1 MSSFFAKLLFY
12 RARRLF
18 LQFQEVRRTSQS
30 SLTGLIFIARFVEK
44 RRRYLFR
51 HLKARSQDLRTAD
64 LAKRDMP
71 MLSVK
76 IVGGVGDYMIAMRF
90 ISDLERVSEPFS
102 IDVYCG
108 QPDVVEWVFKNVQCF
123 NTARSE
129 FLFDRAAPHYDA
141 SLWISHAVVIDVP
154 DFASRHLASAP
165 RLRSALHTAV
175 ERSEPLRELA
185 FRRPVPDNQIARLA
199 VRAGCTRM
207 TFAHWIFGIDPTNG
221 QHALH
226 VECSALGRFGL
237 DAVPYITI
245 HNGHDRNVVLLG
257 QTSTKFYPRFS
268 EVVSKVRQEFPHVK
282 FLQVGTKDDIHIE
295 NADFDLR
302 GQTSLPEVA
311 GLIDKALCH
320 LDVESGL
327 VHMAHCLKTPA
338 VVVFGPTPV
347 DYFGYPDYS
356 AIPPQACG
364 DCWATQDTWMALCP
378 RGHKVPVCTQQS
390 PGLIAQALSARLAN
404 MTSSV

>member
-1 MSSFFAKLLFY
+1 MLDSSENAEAISFGISG
-12 RARRLF
+12 REARISSPQTF
-18 LQFQEVRRTSQS
+18 LNVKS
-30 SLTGLIFIARFVEK
+30 SLSI
-44 RRRYLFR
+44 
-51 HLKARSQDLRTAD
+51 
-64 LAKRDMP
+64 
-71 MLSVK
+71 K
-76 IVGGVGDYMIAMRF
+76 IVGGIGDYMIAMRF
-90 ISDLERVSEPFS
+90 IADLALASEPFS
-102 IDVYCG
+102 VDIYCG
-108 QPDVVEWVFKNVQCF
+108 QPDVVEWVFKSVKCF

-129 FLFDRAAPHYDA
+129 FLFDRTAQHYDA
-141 SLWISHAVVIDVP
+141 SVWLSHAIVIDVP
-154 DFASRHLASAP
+154 DFASRHLVSAP
-165 RLRSALHTAV
+165 RLREALLTAV
-175 ERSEPLRELA
+175 ERSKPLKEFA

-207 TFAHWIFGIDPTNG
+207 TFSHWIFGIDPTNS
-221 QHALH
+221 QHKLH
-226 VECSALGRFGL
+226 VERSATSRFGL
-237 DAVPYITI
+237 DAVPYVTI

-268 EVVSKVRQEFPHVK
+268 EVVCKVRQEFPHIK
-282 FLQVGTKDDIHIE
+282 FLQVGTKDDIRIE
-295 NADFDLR
+295 NTDFDLR

-327 VHMAHCLKTPA
+327 VHMAHCLETPA

-390 PGLIAQALSARLAN
+390 PDLIAQALSARLAN
-404 MTSSV
+404 MTSSM